1 MRQGMIG
8 YGLNRALLDSE
19 QMDADPRQNEP
30 RVCCEVNARNFYPVV
45 LLTSTEKSQQMRIG
59 YGLLRCFANS
69 KLP

>member
-30 RVCCEVNARNFYPVV
+30 RVCCKLNASNFHPVEVLIGAA
-45 LLTSTEKSQQMRIG
+45 KSQLKCTG
-59 YGLLRCFANS
+59 YGLL
-69 KLP
+69 